1 MLLKTLYSKD
11 SGSKSVPR
19 IIPKVWDRYKV
30 LYFLMFVFW
39 CVLGVVVGVV
49 WVLST
54 SALYVA
60 LSVVVVLLFRWHFF
74 RTKKIHL
81 WKHQETKQQ
90 ERLDKVDDVL
100 IDSWNAYTKGIARGN
115 SSD

>member
-1 MLLKTLYSKD
+1 
-11 SGSKSVPR
+11 
-19 IIPKVWDRYKV
+19 
-30 LYFLMFVFW
+30 MFVFW

-60 LSVVVVLLFRWHFF
+60 LSIVVVLLFRWYFF

-81 WKHQETKQQ
+81 WKHQ